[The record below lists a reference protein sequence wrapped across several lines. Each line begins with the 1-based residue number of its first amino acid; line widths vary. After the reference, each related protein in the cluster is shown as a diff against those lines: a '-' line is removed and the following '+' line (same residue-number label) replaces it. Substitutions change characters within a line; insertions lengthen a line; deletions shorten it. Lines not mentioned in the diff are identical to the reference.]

1 MATKTIMRDH
11 SPANETPVVKAEGEL
26 PSKVVATELE
36 TAEDLRRRRAG
47 IACFL

>member
-1 MATKTIMRDH
+1 MASKTSLRIV
-11 SPANETPVVKAEGEL
+11 SAETQSSQPKQ
-26 PSKVVATELE
+26 ATEQAAAPAPE

>member
-1 MATKTIMRDH
+1 MTTKATQ
-11 SPANETPVVKAEGEL
+11 PAANAP
-26 PSKVVATELE
+26 TEAPAAKPD